1 MMRRE
6 KIMLDS
12 KTSNDK
18 KLEAILTSGATAGE
32 MLAELQKLMPN
43 FDFEEVK

>member
-1 MMRRE
+1 MRRE

-12 KTSNDK
+12 KTSIEK
-18 KLEAILTSGATAGE
+18 KIEAILTSGATAGE
-32 MLAELQKLMPN
+32 MLAELQKLMPK